1 MQIEVKGY
9 IEVWKMNL
17 FNTIDNIKSF
27 TTSFIAI
34 EFPNGCKKKYWFPN
48 FTLRTFLPVHIV
60 SMFFVKL

>member
-34 EFPNGCKKKYWFPN
+34 EFPNGCKKNIGFQI
-48 FTLRTFLPVHIV
+48 LR
-60 SMFFVKL
+60 